1 MITCDE
7 FGAGVK
13 ILITAI
19 LSVLWS
25 YFEELLKFAL
35 KWTLSF
41 ELEEMLTPTM
51 LVPLKLD
58 RHLDV
63 DAGLKPVQKSYPK
76 RRFWFH
82 FQFVF
87 LEKPDI
93 VQSYTI
99 NTT

>member
-1 MITCDE
+1 
-7 FGAGVK
+7 
-13 ILITAI
+13 
-19 LSVLWS
+19 
-25 YFEELLKFAL
+25 
-35 KWTLSF
+35 
-41 ELEEMLTPTM
+41 M

-93 VQSYTI
+93 LQSYTI